1 MFVSKI
7 EREPLMKIRG
17 TLIAT
22 FHNNTIQAGK
32 KELHCLWRGK
42 AVTQNQLRG
51 GTYLFVDC

>member
-1 MFVSKI
+1 
-7 EREPLMKIRG
+7 MKIRG

-42 AVTQNQLRG
+42 AVTQNQLKHYYSFTSLG
-51 GTYLFVDC
+51 PI